1 MPVSTILVPLDGST
15 LAEAA
20 LPVAVDLLAGRRNT
34 ALLLL
39 RVVDSPWPLPDE
51 ACAQHAMARV
61 ALEYLGAVGGRLT
74 EFTGLVR
81 KVVWYGP
88 PGKCIVEAAE
98 AERPDLIVMS
108 AHGESG
114 PGRAALGSVAESVLR
129 GTRVP
134 ILLVRDPTA
143 PLEAARDARPAVQ
156 ASI

>member
-1 MPVSTILVPLDGST
+1 MPISTVLVPLDGSA

-20 LPVAVDLLAGRRNT
+20 LPVAVDLLAGRRNS

-51 ACAQHAMARV
+51 ACSQHAMARV
-61 ALEYLGAVGGRLT
+61 ALEYLDAVVSRLT
-74 EFTGLVR
+74 EFNGLVR
-81 KVVWYGP
+81 KAVWYGP
-88 PGKCIVEAAE
+88 PAKCIAEAAE

-108 AHGESG
+108 AHGEG
-114 PGRAALGSVAESVLR
+114 GLGRAALGSVAESVLR
-129 GTRVP
+129 GTRIP

-143 PLEAARDARPAVQ
+143 PLEARRDARPAFQ